1 MSVDGVLRILVGASA
16 NTWSGLALKATLAML
31 GAFLLLGA
39 LRSASASLRHL
50 LAAATFAALLLLPLV
65 ASLAPARAIAVRG
78 EPARS
83 SRSPLAM
90 TPRVAGAAPA
100 VRGVRPSRD
109 DVPRVLGRAL
119 VAIYLAGAGVFL
131 LGLATGIVR
140 LVRLRARAEVSVP
153 GTRLANELARS
164 EGRRDGIEVL
174 TSPELAVPLT
184 FGWSHPVIL
193 LPAETAAWNEEEM
206 MRALRHEIEHVARR
220 DWAIQVLSRV
230 ALAVYWIHPFT
241 WLLWRRLRL
250 EAERA
255 CDDAVVR
262 SQGAAETYAEQLVA
276 LARRVRDR
284 GQVPALAMATR
295 SNLGRRVESILAPG
309 LRRAPRSRLATACAL
324 AFVILGVGA
333 IAPLRLTTVAAD
345 DQATGSRTVQKRMQ
359 ETRVTNGREE
369 NVENSVDEELVIDGD
384 DDDDSLDMR
393 LLKAASRGALD
404 EMQRLMDAGA
414 KADAALVGDGS
425 PLIAASG
432 AGNVPAMELLIGA
445 GADVN
450 RGVDGDGSPLIAA
463 ARKGHPDAVRLL
475 LGRGAAID
483 LGVPGDGNALIMA
496 AGAGHADVVGLLL
509 DQGAGIETVVPGDE
523 NALIHACE
531 AGQREVVRLLIQR
544 GANVNARVEALGPDG
559 RPEWRTPLSM
569 ARRHGHA
576 DVVRLLQAAGARE

>member
-1 MSVDGVLRILVGASA
+1 MSVGGVLEVLVGASGNA
-16 NTWSGLALKATLAML
+16 WGGLALKATLAML

-39 LRSASASLRHL
+39 LRGAAASLRHL

-78 EPARS
+78 EP
-83 SRSPLAM
+83 SRSARPVLAI
-90 TPRVAGAAPA
+90 TPRAAGAAPA
-100 VRGVRPSRD
+100 ERGVGPSRD
-109 DVPRVLGRAL
+109 DVRRVLGRAL
-119 VAIYLAGAGVFL
+119 IATYLAGAGVFL

-153 GTRLANELARS
+153 GTRLANELARG

-324 AFVILGVGA
+324 AFVLLGVGA

-345 DQATGSRTVQKRMQ
+345 DQATRARTVQHRMQ
-359 ETRVTNGREE
+359 ETHVTNGREE
-369 NVENSVDEELVIDGD
+369 NVENSVDEELVIDD

-414 KADAALVGDGS
+414 KADAVLVGDGS

-544 GANVNARVEALGPDG
+544 GANVNARVAALGPDG
-559 RPEWRTPLSM
+559 RSEWRTPLSM
-569 ARRHGHA
+569 ARRNGHP
-576 DVVRLLQAAGARE
+576 DVVRLLEAAGARE